1 MEQVTYQND
10 EISTRTT
17 VPQHNLA
24 VLRDKVMIE
33 ENPSFRGL
41 RDFAKTFDLI
51 IATLTD
57 IENPIYMRQ

>member
-1 MEQVTYQND
+1 MEQVTCQND

-33 ENPSFRGL
+33 ENPSFLGL